1 MLKVDAHSHVGKGAA
16 VWSGQDVVNRMDTMK
31 VDKTIIFPFTEGYFN
46 NDEIMDYVNENPDRL
61 IPFCAVNP
69 WNGQEALDLFE
80 SSAEGYYQA
89 VLMDLQMPVMDGYT
103 AARRIRNQFPS
114 PVGGDS
120 HHCPDRQC
128 VCRGHGEGPV
138 RRHE

>member
-61 IPFCAVNP
+61 
-69 WNGQEALDLFE
+69 
-80 SSAEGYYQA
+80 
-89 VLMDLQMPVMDGYT
+89 M
-103 AARRIRNQFPS
+103 ARRISITVRWNSTGWP
-114 PVGGDS
+114 GDS
-120 HHCPDRQC
+120 
-128 VCRGHGEGPV
+128 
-138 RRHE
+138 RRYR

>member
-69 WNGQEALDLFE
+69 WNGQEALDDLENCFQKGFKGVKLHPTLCGFR
-80 SSAEGYYQA
+80 SA
-89 VLMDLQMPVMDGYT
+89 
-103 AARRIRNQFPS
+103 IRNW
-114 PVGGDS
+114 
-120 HHCPDRQC
+120 
-128 VCRGHGEGPV
+128 
-138 RRHE
+138 